1 MVRVEW
7 QYSQFENIA
16 RSSHFIP
23 GPYFIHTQSA
33 VRSPQS
39 AVRNPRSLV
48 RSPQSVVSSPQ
59 SAVWPQSTAHSRSET
74 LYLAALCTYNAA
86 RLQQKHTYQWK
97 NIQIIS
103 LKTSR
108 PWYRQALDCCWRNI
122 SPRDDSTKT
131 WNTPSLQDDR
141 HLVCSRATSGFTLPH
156 PSQLYLVCFQFL
168 FLSNTKIK
176 KRFSFRISSSLI
188 LFPAVSLHMN
198 SFVKFE
204 FLISWN
210 LWNRKLKIQF
220 SLRYQAKVSKLKIIV

>member
-7 QYSQFENIA
+7 QYYQTKNIA
-16 RSSHFIP
+16 RSSHFILVHILLP
-23 GPYFIHTQSA
+23 SPQFV

-39 AVRNPRSLV
+39 AVWRV
-48 RSPQSVVSSPQ
+48 R
-59 SAVWPQSTAHSRSET
+59 PQSTCET
-74 LYLAALCTYNAA
+74 LYPAALRTYNAA

-122 SPRDDSTKT
+122 SPRDGSTKT

-156 PSQLYLVCFQFL
+156 PSQLYLACFQFL
-168 FLSNTKIK
+168 FFSTTKIK

-198 SFVKFE
+198 SFVRFE

-210 LWNRKLKIQF
+210 LGNRKLKIQF
-220 SLRYQAKVSKLKIIV
+220 

>member
-7 QYSQFENIA
+7 QYYQTKNIA

-23 GPYFIHTQSA
+23 GPYFIYTQSA
-33 VRSPQS
+33 VRGPQF
-39 AVRNPRSLV
+39 AV
-48 RSPQSVVSSPQ
+48 RSPARFTVR
-59 SAVWPQSTAHSRSET
+59 SRTET
-74 LYLAALCTYNAA
+74 LYPAALRTYNVA

-103 LKTSR
+103 LKKSR

-122 SPRDDSTKT
+122 SPRDGSTKT
-131 WNTPSLQDDR
+131 WNTPSQQDDR
-141 HLVCSRATSGFTLPH
+141 HLVCSRTTSGFTLPH

-168 FLSNTKIK
+168 FFSTTKIK
-176 KRFSFRISSSLI
+176 KRFSFRISPSLI

-220 SLRYQAKVSKLKIIV
+220 